1 MPRTKL
7 DRPVCSV
14 WEGYRGLLLSRMAE
28 YKLSNADLAK
38 QIGVSFPTMTKYLAD
53 PGTMTMDTM
62 RKLNRSLDLTADAVR
77 PLLPVR

>member
-7 DRPVCSV
+7 DRPVCSC
-14 WEGYRGLLLSRMAE
+14 WEAYRGAVMSRMVE
-28 YKLSNADLAK
+28 YNLDINGLANLL
-38 QIGVSFPTMTKYLAD
+38 GVSYPTAKKFIENPGCMTLD
-53 PGTMTMDTM
+53 RM